1 VSCATAAGRPSPGL
15 RSGTAERSVNRTGFL
30 WCRGWDDPLK
40 AEHAADRGAIAVN
53 DQVEAT
59 GKQLAAV
66 AENAVGQARE
76 QAEQVRA
83 NLAPSDK
90 LAQVRKRA
98 TKAAKKAQQVA
109 AERGAELGAE
119 ASTRG
124 KAAAKKGAKK
134 GEHALE
140 RAIDVTRERGSEA
153 LLSALATEPG
163 KRLAATPAGSALKS
177 KLTARK
183 RRRKKLMLLL
193 VANAGGVIAFKQLR
207 SRRLGGPVDAPSP
220 APTPTET
227 PASIPSETPPPA

>member
-1 VSCATAAGRPSPGL
+1 M
-15 RSGTAERSVNRTGFL
+15 
-30 WCRGWDDPLK
+30 
-40 AEHAADRGAIAVN
+40 N

-124 KAAAKKGAKK
+124 KAAAKKGARK

-140 RAIDVTRERGSEA
+140 RAIDVTRERGSDA
-153 LLSALATEPG
+153 LLSALATDPG
-163 KRLAATPAGSALKS
+163 KRLAATPAGAALKS

-207 SRRLGGPVDAPSP
+207 SRRRPEDPVDVPSP
-220 APTPTET
+220 PPSPTET
-227 PASIPSETPPPA
+227 AASTPSQTPPPA